1 MKQQSK
7 TSGIKQAEQP
17 IVAKQ
22 DDAVDSTMSGEM
34 SALQQEIAVLQEQ
47 VRAASEREKRSLAD
61 YQNLVRRTQ
70 EERAAL
76 VKLANKDLCQ
86 ALLQPLE
93 HLSLAALSLHDKG
106 LDMVTA
112 QFWKELARFG
122 LTEIAVLG
130 QPFDVATMEVVEKRD
145 KGERVIEVVRKGYL
159 LHGEVIQHAQV
170 ILD

>member
-7 TSGIKQAEQP
+7 TSDPIQAENPTATKQ
-17 IVAKQ
+17 Q
-22 DDAVDSTMSGEM
+22 DDAQVSVLEQEVSSLKEQLRV
-34 SALQQEIAVLQEQ
+34 AL
-47 VRAASEREKRSLAD
+47 EREKRSLAD

-70 EERAAL
+70 EERAML
-76 VKLANKDLCQ
+76 VKFANKDLCQ

-106 LDMVTA
+106 LDMVLA

-122 LTEIAVLG
+122 LTEMEVLG
-130 QPFDVATMEVVEKRD
+130 KAFDVATMEVVEKRA

-159 LHGEVIQHAQV
+159 LSGEVIQHAQV

>member
-7 TSGIKQAEQP
+7 TSGPSQAENASTTQQ
-17 IVAKQ
+17 Q
-22 DDAVDSTMSGEM
+22 DTTQL
-34 SALQQEIAVLQEQ
+34 SALEQEVASLREQ
-47 VRAASEREKRSLAD
+47 LRVALEREKRSLAD

-76 VKLANKDLCQ
+76 VKFANKDLCE

-106 LDMVTA
+106 LDMVLA

-122 LTEIAVLG
+122 LSEMEVLG
-130 QPFDVATMEVVEKRD
+130 KTFDVATMEVVEKRA

-159 LHGEVIQHAQV
+159 LSGEVLQHAQV

>member
-7 TSGIKQAEQP
+7 TSGPSQAENASTTQQ
-17 IVAKQ
+17 Q
-22 DDAVDSTMSGEM
+22 DDVQL
-34 SALQQEIAVLQEQ
+34 SALEQEVVSLREQLRIAL
-47 VRAASEREKRSLAD
+47 EREKRSLAD

-70 EERAAL
+70 EERATL
-76 VKLANKDLCQ
+76 VKFANKDLCE

-106 LDMVTA
+106 LDMVLA

-122 LTEIAVLG
+122 LTEMEVLG
-130 QPFDVATMEVVEKRD
+130 KTFDVATMEVVEKRA

-159 LHGEVIQHAQV
+159 LSGEVLQHAQV